1 MKTVHLKT
9 KEIRSRDELADLLQ
23 QLADQIAEGTLVF
36 RQGAEET
43 RLEMPSSVRLSVE
56 VVDEEKP
63 ATEQKPSTGTKRE
76 VEVEISWRVGE
87 DGPIAADEPLTL
99 G

>member
-23 QLADQIAEGTLVF
+23 QLADQIA
-36 RQGAEET
+36 
-43 RLEMPSSVRLSVE
+43 
-56 VVDEEKP
+56 
-63 ATEQKPSTGTKRE
+63 
-76 VEVEISWRVGE
+76 
-87 DGPIAADEPLTL
+87 ADEPLTL